1 MSQRLADIRD
11 EADIK
16 PAAKAAKKAGCSR
29 IYYLQLEEGR
39 VGLSERL
46 QKRLAAI
53 YGVEE
58 RAVYLAWR
66 RGRIAYLENELAK
79 LRKNHA

>member
-1 MSQRLADIRD
+1 MSQRLADIRE
-11 EADIK
+11 EAGLK

-46 QKRLAAI
+46 QKRLAVI
-53 YGVEE
+53 FDREE
-58 RAVYLAWR
+58 RVIYLAWR
-66 RGRIAYLENELAK
+66 RGRRAYLENELRK
-79 LRKNHA
+79 LENHA

>member
-1 MSQRLADIRD
+1 MKLRLVDLRESVD
-11 EADIK
+11 LK

-46 QKRLAAI
+46 QGKLATI
-53 YGVEE
+53 YQVPV
-58 RAVYLAWR
+58 RTVYLAWR
-66 RGRIAYLENELAK
+66 RGRISYLESELKK
-79 LRKNHA
+79 LKNHA